1 MATQHNGKSMGGA
14 RTIVDKSVKAE
25 VLVYLKILG
34 IIVALI
40 PVGYFCFF
48 LVFVF
53 AVASPSVKKF
63 DSPDRR
69 FDVKVESY
77 GLFSGDGSEVITL
90 ESKSGQAKSITEIT
104 GCAPDIL
111 WNTNRI
117 VSINFSS
124 DERFARQWINFQ
136 LDGETLS
143 VELNSPASVS
153 DDCTYIAKLERTAA
167 KQDPVQP
174 IFVERV
180 DFHRKWHIAEQDL
193 LMKRHDVQF
202 LWRPQN
208 RLYLVCDNAVKLKM
222 TEIKDGGTK
231 IHISLLPL
239 DAKCPE

>member
-63 DSPDRR
+63 DAPDRR

-90 ESKSGQAKSITEIT
+90 ESKSGQAKCITEIT
-104 GCAPDIL
+104 GSSPDIL

-117 VSINFSS
+117 VSINFSRS
-124 DERFARQWINFQ
+124 AENSILKPPGYTRDDWWLEFAVIKS
-136 LDGETLS
+136 T
-143 VELNSPASVS
+143 V
-153 DDCTYIAKLERTAA
+153 AA
-167 KQDPVQP
+167 
-174 IFVERV
+174 
-180 DFHRKWHIAEQDL
+180 
-193 LMKRHDVQF
+193 
-202 LWRPQN
+202 
-208 RLYLVCDNAVKLKM
+208 
-222 TEIKDGGTK
+222 
-231 IHISLLPL
+231 
-239 DAKCPE
+239 